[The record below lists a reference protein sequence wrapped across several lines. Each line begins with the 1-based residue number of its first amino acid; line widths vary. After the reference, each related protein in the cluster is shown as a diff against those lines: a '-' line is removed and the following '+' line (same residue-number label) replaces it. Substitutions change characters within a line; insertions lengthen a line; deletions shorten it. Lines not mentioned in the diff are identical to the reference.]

1 MNNTQLAYS
10 ALSRTVREGDT
21 EVRIEICRLES
32 TDWSLSVVDETGA
45 LTLWSELFPT
55 EQAALDEA
63 MKAIRK
69 EGIETFLTGEKSVT
83 VRRSRCPP
91 R

>member
-1 MNNTQLAYS
+1 LNNTQLAYS